1 MRILKPT
8 ILLLSILFF
17 VNCRHYTKETPCFLE
32 ALGQYNIVIPDDSHI
47 FIIIPTFSCT
57 GCVKMTWLWLEHNM
71 SGNAYNNI
79 SIIDCNINDA
89 FVTETNCDVYFDT
102 LGVMDN
108 LCFDLA
114 NPMIIKTDNIRISSI
129 TYIDPRFIEETLQ
142 QQLLQ

>member
-17 VNCRHYTKETPCFLE
+17 VNCRHYTKETRCFLE

-108 LCFDLA
+108 LCFDSA

>member
-17 VNCRHYTKETPCFLE
+17 VNCRHYTKETRCFLE
-32 ALGQYNIVIPDDSHI
+32 ALGQCNIVIPDDSHI

>member
-17 VNCRHYTKETPCFLE
+17 VNCRHYTKETRCFNE
-32 ALGQYNIVIPDDSHI
+32 ALGQYNIVIPDDSHS
-47 FIIIPTFSCT
+47 FIIIPTFSCA

-79 SIIDCNINDA
+79 SIIDCNINDD

-114 NPMIIKTDNIRISSI
+114 NPMIIKTDNRRISSI